1 MQTRRKISAELRPE
15 LCRYLV
21 EQVEMRLLAIP
32 VVFILLRMWGTTQ
45 FFYSLSIS
53 DISDECIAEEKQKVL
68 LAFGILQVMYIAQ
81 FQV

>member
-1 MQTRRKISAELRPE
+1 MQTRRKIITANTVTSTQ
-15 LCRYLV
+15 V

-53 DISDECIAEEKQKVL
+53 DISEGCIAEEKQKVL
-68 LAFGILQVMYIAQ
+68 LAFGILQVMYIVQ